1 MRVLRLTL
9 LNMMEKINVGGVVGC
24 IERMIILIFLK
35 QPPPPTISTKLV
47 PIVKHMTIVSRFI

>member
-1 MRVLRLTL
+1 
-9 LNMMEKINVGGVVGC
+9 MMEKINVGGVVGC

>member
-35 QPPPPTISTKLV
+35 QPPPPTISTKFA